1 MQLSLNLNINL
12 DVSNLFMPH
21 QWPAFMLRNMVSAKK
36 SSNSK
41 NNQLTFSTILSLPAG
56 VAYDLPSFATG
67 EVSKSIVPGP
77 TEDRAAFSIVVFIT
91 QEAVGV
97 TQFSSARCLHVF
109 GPLISNSK
117 VTLCGDPADQTIWV
131 VCKN

>member
-1 MQLSLNLNINL
+1 
-12 DVSNLFMPH
+12 
-21 QWPAFMLRNMVSAKK
+21 MLCHTASARKVGIVRK
-36 SSNSK
+36 TP
-41 NNQLTFSTILSLPAG
+41 LTFSTILPLPAR
-56 VAYDLPSFATG
+56 VAYDLPSLATG
-67 EVSKSIVPGP
+67 EVSKSIIPGP
-77 TEDRAAFSIVVFIT
+77 TEDRATFSIVVLIT

-117 VTLCGDPADQTIWV
+117 VTLRGDPADQTIWV